1 MEISQVFRDFKGR
14 KGGQVER
21 KGEGGGTIGGLVDI
35 TCHQAL
41 QDFPLGFQAGRTGT
55 QPSRNQTAD
64 QNSSSLLT
72 GGHQAPT
79 LSSG

>member
-1 MEISQVFRDFKGR
+1 MLQREE
-14 KGGQVER
+14 GGQVER
-21 KGEGGGTIGGLVDI
+21 RWEGGGTKGGLVDI

-41 QDFPLGFQAGRTGT
+41 QDFSLGFQAGRTGT

-64 QNSSSLLT
+64 QNSSSLLI
-72 GGHQAPT
+72 GDDQAPT

>member
-1 MEISQVFRDFKGR
+1 MLQGR
-14 KGGQVER
+14 KGGKVER
-21 KGEGGGTIGGLVDI
+21 RGEGVETKGGPVNI

-41 QDFPLGFQAGRTGT
+41 QDFSLGFQAGRTGT

-72 GGHQAPT
+72 GDDQALT